1 MRLLT
6 TGGGGQL
13 GRSIASVVA
22 DRKTVEAVFPDRA
35 ELDISDSAAIAA
47 AIDRYAPDAV
57 INCAAYTAVD
67 NAEDNEA
74 EAFAINAAAAGSLA
88 AACAHAAVPLIHIST
103 DYVFD
108 GAKTAPY
115 SESDPTCPVSVYGR
129 SKLEG
134 ERRVAAAAPRHVI
147 LRTAWVHSEYGANF
161 VKTMLRL
168 AADRDTV
175 SVVADQYG
183 SPTYAPHLA
192 AAIVALAHRIS
203 DDPGTVPWGVFHAAG
218 RGETNWAG
226 LAREIFARAREH
238 SMPAAAV
245 TDIMTGDYP
254 TKAARPANSRL
265 DCGALEAAFGVRLP
279 HWKDGVRECV
289 RALAGGPDEQ
299 P

>member
-1 MRLLT
+1 MALRLLT

-192 AAIVALAHRIS
+192 AAIVA
-203 DDPGTVPWGVFHAAG
+203 G
-218 RGETNWAG
+218 
-226 LAREIFARAREH
+226 
-238 SMPAAAV
+238 AAAY
-245 TDIMTGDYP
+245 G
-254 TKAARPANSRL
+254 
-265 DCGALEAAFGVRLP
+265 GALLKPGKVVDLIAEAFAFSDQCRNYSVDSDRLTEFLSAQDMRIDDRYRSLMAEAMP
-279 HWKDGVRECV
+279 RQKRAATKVAPREACSKAIENFGENGRSV
-289 RALAGGPDEQ
+289 QGLISPRH
-299 P
+299 